1 MMGLLNI
8 NTGVLAKISRSD
20 FGTSIT
26 PVAVT
31 NGILPAGK

>member
-1 MMGLLNI
+1 MVGLLNI
-8 NTGVLAKISRSD
+8 NTGFLAKISRSD

-31 NGILPAGK
+31 NGILPAGN